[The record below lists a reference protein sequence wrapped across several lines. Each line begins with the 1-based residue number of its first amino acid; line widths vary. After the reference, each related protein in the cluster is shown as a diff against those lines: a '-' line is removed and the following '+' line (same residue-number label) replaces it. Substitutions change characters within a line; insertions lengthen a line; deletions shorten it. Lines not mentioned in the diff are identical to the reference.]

1 MKTNKPLLL
10 VAIILM
16 MPAIV
21 LALKIEPTSDE
32 QITAIVFGI
41 LSAIVSYLSRD

>member
-10 VAIILM
+10 VAIVLI
-16 MPAIV
+16 MPAIMLSLRV
-21 LALKIEPTSDE
+21 EPTIAE
-32 QITAIVFGI
+32 QITAVVFGI

>member
-1 MKTNKPLLL
+1 MRINKPLLI

-16 MPAIV
+16 ILAII
-21 LALKIEPTSDE
+21 LALNVEPTSYE
-32 QITAIVFGI
+32 QIAAVVFGI

>member
-1 MKTNKPLLL
+1 MRTNKPLLL

-16 MPAIV
+16 IPAII
-21 LALKIEPTSDE
+21 LALKVAPTSNE
-32 QITAIVFGI
+32 QITAVIFGI

>member
-10 VAIILM
+10 VAFILM
-16 MPAIV
+16 MPAIT
-21 LALKIEPTSDE
+21 LALKVEPTGGE

>member
-10 VAIILM
+10 AAIILM

-21 LALKIEPTSDE
+21 LALKIEPTSNE
-32 QITAIVFGI
+32 QITAVIFGI

>member
-10 VAIILM
+10 VAIMLI
-16 MPAIV
+16 MPAVI
-21 LALKIEPTSDE
+21 LALRVEPTSYE
-32 QITAIVFGI
+32 QITAVVFGI

>member
-1 MKTNKPLLL
+1 MRTNKPLLL

-21 LALKIEPTSDE
+21 LALKVEPTSDE

>member
-10 VAIILM
+10 VAIMLM
-16 MPAIV
+16 MPAVI

-32 QITAIVFGI
+32 QITAVVFGI

>member
-10 VAIILM
+10 VAIILL
-16 MPAIV
+16 MPAII
-21 LALKIEPTSDE
+21 LALRIEPTSDE
-32 QITAIVFGI
+32 QITAVVFGI